1 MVDIQANHIDFI
13 INMTNLWK
21 IPRLRRQL
29 IHEIK
34 GLNMEFLNKRDYLI
48 KVLKAQGLD
57 YNMLRAYRLHYMCK
71 LI

>member
-1 MVDIQANHIDFI
+1 MENPTFKTPIS
-13 INMTNLWK
+13 MK
-21 IPRLRRQL
+21 
-29 IHEIK
+29 IK

-57 YNMLRAYRLHYMCK
+57 YNMLRAYRFHYMCK